1 LKKYRTEDSPIIPEI
16 KKGFSLLE
24 SSAKL
29 RMFYVTLVSSTLS
42 VLDLLAVGLLGL
54 SASIAVRGVQE
65 RDTGDRA
72 RFITEFLGVSRMNLE
87 QQVLVLSSLAIS
99 LFLFKT
105 VVTSW
110 LSRKIIFF
118 IQREA
123 AKTTNSL
130 LAGLFR
136 SPYGFIRE
144 NSIQERIFATT
155 IGVSGLIVG
164 VVGALFLIFADVVLL
179 LVLIAGLIYLDPVS
193 GSIITLIFLLIAAL
207 LNRVFHKRATQLGHG
222 LSVET
227 VKSNEA
233 ISELLLTLK
242 ERRIRDSEN
251 SFLESI
257 YLKRI
262 LMSDLQ
268 SEMKFIPMVSKY
280 VFEIGLVF
288 ITVTVTLLQFYL
300 SESSR
305 AVANLVVFLAASG
318 RIAPAILRIQQGI
331 IGIKN
336 NLGGSS
342 LTQDLIK
349 KMESQQTSVFK
360 ETILDEM
367 ATDRNVDSPPSI
379 TIENVSFR
387 YTESALFSIKKISVD
402 FTPGS
407 FTALVG
413 PSGGG
418 KSTLID
424 LCLGFYKPSEG
435 KVLISGEEPDS
446 FIRRHPGK
454 VGFVPQ
460 DTLIIKNTLRENI
473 LLGIEDEFDDDEWTL
488 LIKSCGLESLF
499 RELPNGLDTKIGEFG
514 NRLSGGQK
522 QRIGIAR
529 AMILKPQ
536 IIFLDEATSA
546 LDAETENLVT
556 QLIYGTREERVANN
570 RTVVAIA
577 HRISSI
583 RHADQIIFIDNGQI
597 LGEGTYEELLAK
609 QPSFAH
615 QAQLM
620 GLQ

>member
-1 LKKYRTEDSPIIPEI
+1 MKKYRTEDSPIIPEI

-387 YTESALFSIKKISVD
+387 YTESALFSIKRISVD

-435 KVLISGEEPDS
+435 RVLISGEEPDS
-446 FIRRHPGK
+446 YIRRHPGK

>member
-1 LKKYRTEDSPIIPEI
+1 MKKYRTEDSPIIPEI

-207 LNRVFHKRATQLGHG
+207 LNRVFHKRATQLGHS

-446 FIRRHPGK
+446 YIRRHPGK

-473 LLGIEDEFDDDEWTL
+473 LLGIEDEFDDDEWAL

>member
-1 LKKYRTEDSPIIPEI
+1 MKKYRTEDSPIIPEI

-207 LNRVFHKRATQLGHG
+207 LNRVFHKRATQLGHS

-387 YTESALFSIKKISVD
+387 YTESALFSIKRISVD

-435 KVLISGEEPDS
+435 RVLISGEEPDS
-446 FIRRHPGK
+446 YIRRHPGK